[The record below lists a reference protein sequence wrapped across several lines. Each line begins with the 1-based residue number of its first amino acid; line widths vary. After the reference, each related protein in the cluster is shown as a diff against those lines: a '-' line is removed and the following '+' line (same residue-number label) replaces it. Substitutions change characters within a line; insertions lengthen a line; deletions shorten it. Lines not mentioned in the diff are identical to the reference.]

1 MNKVT
6 ILCGDPSKIDYSKT
20 GFNDPFLERKF
31 LHPKLQVGYTEKF
44 IKTITKFNTIDPNRS
59 CDVMIT
65 NSDHIINRLRVA
77 KKNKEI
83 DELYIEFYPFESDK
97 VITIAVDKNGTCS
110 EYPIGFLDEMADEML
125 LDIKWEEEKLKTK
138 ICSTKQKTR
147 RIS

>member
-6 ILCGDPSKIDYSKT
+6 ILGGDPSKIDYSKT

-97 VITIAVDKNGTCS
+97 VITITVDKNGECS
-110 EYPIGFLDEMADEML
+110 EYPIGFLDEWSNQL
-125 LDIKWEEEKLKTK
+125 FKLVNL
-138 ICSTKQKTR
+138 
-147 RIS
+147 